1 MFSRGTISR
10 RSCGWTAR
18 IGSISRDR
26 SGTAVISCHL
36 RPALQFRRACRGWRL
51 TLANHE
57 PRMTAP
63 VQSHAHDLRRVIGFA
78 GGTALIVGITIG
90 GGIFRKPPTIA
101 GLVPNPL
108 VILGLW
114 IAFGLISI
122 CGALAV
128 AELSSL
134 LPRPGGVYVFL
145 REAYG
150 DAAAFVFGWLYVF
163 VPPPTAVAALS
174 VVFAEF
180 LLNLLGVSAA
190 GVTVHM
196 IAIAGI
202 VSLTVANVLGARV
215 GAAVSEVTTLVKV
228 LALAA
233 IILGA
238 FVLGHGSLSHFAE
251 GGAVQRGGLA
261 RAVASVIWTYDG
273 WIAVSMIAGE
283 VIAPER
289 LMKRIII
296 VGMLIIVTL
305 YIGANLA
312 YLYMMPISEMAQ
324 QKEAIARTVM
334 TQIAGPAAGV
344 IVLLAII
351 TSVFGALNGNLLA
364 KPRVAYA
371 MARDGLTFSFLGKTH
386 RRWSTPWA
394 ALVLQGLVAIIMVL
408 ALRDF
413 DTLTTYFVVVEW
425 AALIF
430 AVGAVFVL
438 RRKMAAAPR
447 PFRTPGYP
455 WVPLIFVCGTVVGVS
470 AIVWGE
476 IQVGN
481 FSPIYG
487 LLIASAGFPVHQLWK
502 RSKRAS

>member
-1 MFSRGTISR
+1 
-10 RSCGWTAR
+10 
-18 IGSISRDR
+18 
-26 SGTAVISCHL
+26 
-36 RPALQFRRACRGWRL
+36 
-51 TLANHE
+51 
-57 PRMTAP
+57 MTTP
-63 VQSHAHDLRRVIGFA
+63 VVSQSQDLRRVIGLA
-78 GGTALIVGITIG
+78 GGVAIIVGITIG

-108 VILGLW
+108 VIMGLW
-114 IAFGLISI
+114 TAFGLISI

-128 AELSSL
+128 SELSSL
-134 LPRPGGVYVFL
+134 LPKAGGVYVFL

-150 DAAAFVFGWLYVF
+150 DAAAFVFGWLYVL
-163 VPPPTAVAALS
+163 VTTPTAVAALAT
-174 VVFAEF
+174 VFGEF
-180 LLNLLGVSAA
+180 LLNLLGVP
-190 GVTVHM
+190 VHERPVQL
-196 IAIAGI
+196 IAIAAI
-202 VSLTVANVLGARV
+202 LTLTCANVLGTRV

-228 LALAA
+228 IALTA

-238 FVLGHGSLSHFAE
+238 FLLGHGSLSHITA
-251 GGAVQRGGLA
+251 GGVVHSGGLA

-283 VIAPER
+283 VVAPER

-296 VGMLIIVTL
+296 VGMLVIVTL
-305 YIGANLA
+305 YVGANLA
-312 YLYMMPISEMAQ
+312 YLYMMPVGVMAQ

-334 TQIAGPAAGV
+334 TGIAGPTAGAL
-344 IVLLAII
+344 ILLAIM
-351 TSVFGALNGNLLA
+351 TSVFGSLNGNLLA

-371 MARDGLTFSFLGKTH
+371 MARDGLIFSFLGKTH
-386 RRWSTPWA
+386 PRWATPWTS
-394 ALVLQGLVAIIMVL
+394 VLIQGLVAIIMVL
-408 ALRDF
+408 ALKDF

-438 RRKMAAAPR
+438 RRKMADAPR

-455 WVPLIFVCGTVVGVS
+455 WVPLLFVIGTVVGVS

-487 LLIASAGFPVHQLWK
+487 LGIAAAGFPVHHLWK
-502 RSKRAS
+502 RLQRS

>member
-1 MFSRGTISR
+1 LTTPVHSQ
-10 RSCGWTAR
+10 AR
-18 IGSISRDR
+18 
-26 SGTAVISCHL
+26 
-36 RPALQFRRACRGWRL
+36 
-51 TLANHE
+51 
-57 PRMTAP
+57 
-63 VQSHAHDLRRVIGFA
+63 DLRRVIGFA

-108 VILGLW
+108 VIMGLW
-114 IAFGLISI
+114 TAFGLISI

-134 LPRPGGVYVFL
+134 LPQPGGVYVFL

-150 DAAAFVFGWLYVF
+150 DAAAFVFGWLYVL
-163 VPPPTAVAALS
+163 VTTPTAVAALAT
-174 VVFAEF
+174 VFAEF
-180 LLNLLGVSAA
+180 LLNLLGKSGDAS
-190 GVTVHM
+190 TVQM
-196 IAIAGI
+196 IAIAAI
-202 VSLTVANVLGARV
+202 ITLTWANVLGARV

-228 LALAA
+228 TALAA

-238 FVLGHGSLSHFAE
+238 FLLGHGSLSHLTE
-251 GGAVQRGGLA
+251 DGAVQGNGLA

-273 WIAVSMIAGE
+273 WVAVSMIAGE
-283 VIAPER
+283 VVAPER

-296 VGMLIIVTL
+296 TGMLIIVTL

-312 YLYMMPISEMAQ
+312 YLYIMPVGVMAQ
-324 QKEAIARTVM
+324 QNEAIARTVM
-334 TQIAGPAAGV
+334 TAIAGPAGGV
-344 IVLLAII
+344 FILLAIM
-351 TSVFGALNGNLLA
+351 TSVFGALNGNFLA
-364 KPRVAYA
+364 KPRVSYA
-371 MARDGLTFSFLGKTH
+371 MARDGLIFSFLGKTH
-386 RRWSTPWA
+386 QRWSTPWA
-394 ALVLQGLVAIIMVL
+394 ALLLQGLVAIIMVL
-408 ALRDF
+408 VLRDF

-438 RRKMAAAPR
+438 RRKMATALR
-447 PFRTPGYP
+447 PYHTPGYP
-455 WVPLIFVCGTVVGVS
+455 WVPLFFVFGTVVGVS

-487 LLIASAGFPVHQLWK
+487 LGIALAGFPVHHLWK
-502 RSKRAS
+502 RLKRNP

>member
-1 MFSRGTISR
+1 MPQHQES
-10 RSCGWTAR
+10 
-18 IGSISRDR
+18 GSS
-26 SGTAVISCHL
+26 
-36 RPALQFRRACRGWRL
+36 
-51 TLANHE
+51 
-57 PRMTAP
+57 
-63 VQSHAHDLRRVIGFA
+63 AHSQAQDLPRVIGFF

-108 VILGLW
+108 VIMGLW
-114 IAFGLISI
+114 TAFGLISI

-134 LPRPGGVYVFL
+134 LPRAGGVYVFL

-150 DAAAFVFGWLYVF
+150 DAAAFVFGWLYVL
-163 VPPPTAVAALS
+163 VTTPTAIAALAT
-174 VVFAEF
+174 VFAEF
-180 LLNLLGVSAA
+180 LLNLLGVPVAGSAVQA
-190 GVTVHM
+190 
-196 IAIAGI
+196 IAIAAI
-202 VSLTVANVLGARV
+202 IILTWANVRGARV
-215 GAAVSEVTTLVKV
+215 GAAVSEITTVVKV
-228 LALAA
+228 TALAA

-238 FVLGHGSLSHFAE
+238 FLLGHGSFSNITE
-251 GGAVQRGGLA
+251 DGVGNGGGLA

-283 VIAPER
+283 VVAPER

-312 YLYMMPISEMAQ
+312 YLYMMPVSVMAQ

-334 TQIAGPAAGV
+334 TAIAGPVGGIA
-344 IVLLAII
+344 ILLAII

-371 MARDGLTFSFLGKTH
+371 MARDGLIFSFLGKTH
-386 RRWSTPWA
+386 ERWSTPWT
-394 ALVLQGLVAIIMVL
+394 ALVVQGAVAIIMVL
-408 ALRDF
+408 VLRDF

-425 AALIF
+425 GALIF

-438 RRKMAAAPR
+438 RGKMAGTTR
-447 PFRTPGYP
+447 PFRTPLYP
-455 WVPLIFVCGTVVGVS
+455 WVPLFFVFGTVVGVS

-487 LLIASAGFPVHQLWK
+487 LAIAAAGFPVHHLWK
-502 RSKRAS
+502 RLKRSS

>member
-1 MFSRGTISR
+1 MEASS
-10 RSCGWTAR
+10 S
-18 IGSISRDR
+18 
-26 SGTAVISCHL
+26 
-36 RPALQFRRACRGWRL
+36 
-51 TLANHE
+51 
-57 PRMTAP
+57 
-63 VQSHAHDLRRVIGFA
+63 QSHDLRRVIGFA
-78 GGTALIVGITIG
+78 GGVALIVGITIG

-108 VILGLW
+108 VIMALW

-134 LPRPGGVYVFL
+134 LPQPGGVYVFL

-150 DAAAFVFGWLYVF
+150 DAAAFVFGWLYVL
-163 VPPPTAVAALS
+163 VTTPTAVAALAT
-174 VVFAEF
+174 VFAEF
-180 LLNLLGVSAA
+180 LLNLLGVPVEVFA
-190 GVTVHM
+190 VQV
-196 IAIAGI
+196 IAIVAI
-202 VSLTVANVLGARV
+202 VILTGANVLGARV
-215 GAAVSEVTTLVKV
+215 GAVVSEVTTVVKV
-228 LALAA
+228 TALAA

-238 FVLGHGSLSHFAE
+238 FLLGRGNLSNIT
-251 GGAVQRGGLA
+251 GGGMVARSGLA
-261 RAVASVIWTYDG
+261 RAVASVFWTYDG

-283 VIAPER
+283 VVAPER

-296 VGMLIIVTL
+296 VGMLVIVTL
-305 YIGANLA
+305 YVGANLA
-312 YLYMMPISEMAQ
+312 YLYMMPVSVMAL

-334 TQIAGPAAGV
+334 TAIAGPAGGV
-344 IVLLAII
+344 VVLLAIM

-371 MARDGLTFSFLGKTH
+371 MARDGLTFSFLGRTH

-394 ALVLQGLVAIIMVL
+394 ALLIQGAVAIVMVL
-408 ALRDF
+408 VLRDF

-430 AVGAVFVL
+430 AVAAVFVL
-438 RRKMAAAPR
+438 RRKMAGAFR
-447 PFRTPGYP
+447 PFRTPAYP
-455 WVPLIFVCGTVVGVS
+455 LVPLIFVLGTIGGLS

-476 IQVGN
+476 FNVGN

-487 LLIASAGFPVHQLWK
+487 LLIAAAGFPVHQLWK
-502 RSKRAS
+502 RLKRIS

>member
-1 MFSRGTISR
+1 MI
-10 RSCGWTAR
+10 
-18 IGSISRDR
+18 
-26 SGTAVISCHL
+26 
-36 RPALQFRRACRGWRL
+36 
-51 TLANHE
+51 
-57 PRMTAP
+57 
-63 VQSHAHDLRRVIGFA
+63 QSPPHDLRRVIGFA

-90 GGIFRKPPTIA
+90 SGIFRTPPTIA

-108 VILGLW
+108 VIMGLW
-114 IAFGLISI
+114 TAFGLISM

-134 LPRPGGVYVFL
+134 LPQPGGVYVFL

-150 DAAAFVFGWLYVF
+150 DAAAFVFGWLYVL
-163 VPPPTAVAALS
+163 VTTPTAVAALAT
-174 VVFAEF
+174 VFAEF
-180 LLNLLGVSAA
+180 LLNLLGMPAA
-190 GVTVHM
+190 APSVQM
-196 IAIAGI
+196 IAIGAI
-202 VSLTVANVLGARV
+202 ITLTFANVLGARV

-228 LALAA
+228 TALAA

-238 FVLGHGSLSHFAE
+238 FLLGHGSLSHITE
-251 GGAVQRGGLA
+251 RGVMRVSGLA

-283 VIAPER
+283 VVAPER

-296 VGMLIIVTL
+296 VGMLVIVTL

-312 YLYMMPISEMAQ
+312 YLYMMPVSVMAQ

-334 TQIAGPAAGV
+334 TEIAGPAAGV
-344 IVLLAII
+344 AILLAIM

-371 MARDGLTFSFLGKTH
+371 MARDGLTFSFLGKIH
-386 RRWSTPWA
+386 PRWSTPWA
-394 ALVLQGLVAIIMVL
+394 ALLIQGLVAIIMVL
-408 ALRDF
+408 VLRDF

-438 RRKMAAAPR
+438 RRKMAERPR
-447 PFRTPGYP
+447 PFRTPAYP
-455 WVPLIFVCGTVVGVS
+455 LVPLVFILGTIVGLS
-470 AIVWGE
+470 AIVWGQ
-476 IQVGN
+476 IQVHN
-481 FSPIYG
+481 YSPVYG
-487 LLIASAGFPVHQLWK
+487 LGIAVAGFPVHYLWK
-502 RSKRAS
+502 RLKRSA

>member
-1 MFSRGTISR
+1 
-10 RSCGWTAR
+10 
-18 IGSISRDR
+18 
-26 SGTAVISCHL
+26 
-36 RPALQFRRACRGWRL
+36 
-51 TLANHE
+51 
-57 PRMTAP
+57 MTTP
-63 VQSHAHDLRRVIGFA
+63 VQSQAHDLRRVIGFA

-108 VILGLW
+108 VIMGLW
-114 IAFGLISI
+114 TAFGLISI

-134 LPRPGGVYVFL
+134 LPRAGGVYVFL

-150 DAAAFVFGWLYVF
+150 DAAAFVFGWLYVL
-163 VPPPTAVAALS
+163 VTTPTAVAALS
-174 VVFAEF
+174 TVFAEF
-180 LLNLLGVSAA
+180 LLNLLGMRVEAA
-190 GVTVHM
+190 TVQM
-196 IAIAGI
+196 IAIAAI
-202 VSLTVANVLGARV
+202 ITLTGANVLGARV
-215 GAAVSEVTTLVKV
+215 GAAVGEVTTLVKV
-228 LALAA
+228 TALAA

-238 FVLGHGSLSHFAE
+238 FLLGHGSLSNITERGVVE
-251 GGAVQRGGLA
+251 GGGLA
-261 RAVASVIWTYDG
+261 RAVASVFWTYDG

-283 VIAPER
+283 VMAPER

-296 VGMLIIVTL
+296 TGMLVIVTL

-312 YLYMMPISEMAQ
+312 YLYMMPVSIMAQ

-334 TQIAGPAAGV
+334 TEIAGPAAGV
-344 IVLLAII
+344 VILLAIM

-371 MARDGLTFSFLGKTH
+371 MARDGLTFSFLGKIH
-386 RRWSTPWA
+386 PRWSTPWA
-394 ALVLQGLVAIIMVL
+394 ALLIQGVVAIVMVL
-408 ALRDF
+408 VLRDF

-430 AVGAVFVL
+430 AVAAVFVL
-438 RRKMAAAPR
+438 RRKMATALR
-447 PFRTPGYP
+447 PYHTPGYP
-455 WVPLIFVCGTVVGVS
+455 WVPLFFVFGTVVGLS

-487 LLIASAGFPVHQLWK
+487 LGIALAGFPVHHLWK
-502 RSKRAS
+502 RLKRSP